1 MARKRI
7 VTVEDATV
15 TLSKNQSGSLVV
27 LNRAA
32 GIVVTL
38 PDVGRGLTYDFVMN
52 VDASGAH
59 EIRTNDLT
67 SMHGILVMDS
77 SSGAQSMAGFGGDET
92 TTAFSMN
99 GTTTGGKSG
108 SRITA
113 VCDEDGT
120 WHVQGTLLGSGTLAT
135 PFYAP
140 AA

>member
-1 MARKRI
+1 MARQRI

-38 PDVGRGLTYDFVMN
+38 PDAGRGLNYDFVMN

-59 EIRTNDLT
+59 EIRTYAIGD
-67 SMHGILVMDS
+67 SMQGCIALASDTV
-77 SSGAQSMAGFGGDET
+77 SMNGFSAAVTD
-92 TTAFSMN
+92 TAMSMN
-99 GTTTGGKSG
+99 GTTTGGKLG
-108 SRITA
+108 SRVRVA
-113 VCDEDGT
+113 CDENGV
-120 WHVQGTLLGSGTLAT
+120 WHVDGLIIGSGTGVT